1 MEGLVLYMLLCYLSR
16 CGLLTFSFRSV
27 GRLSQAAKL
36 LLDCIATF
44 TCVELCSYKTFM
56 LYALLTN
63 LICLDRNQ
71 LRKKLVQD
79 PHVIT
84 AVREL
89 PAAQRLLHGIYHC
102 DYQQF
107 FSAVRFHDRCH
118 LP

>member
-1 MEGLVLYMLLCYLSR
+1 MLLF
-16 CGLLTFSFRSV
+16 LLWLTLTFRSV
-27 GRLSQAAKL
+27 VRLSQAAKL
-36 LLDCIATF
+36 LLDCVATF

-84 AVREL
+84 AIREL
-89 PAAQRLLHGIYHC
+89 PSAQRLLHGIYHC

-107 FSAVRFHDRCH
+107 FSAVRLLSRALLISCE
-118 LP
+118 LL

>member
-1 MEGLVLYMLLCYLSR
+1 M
-16 CGLLTFSFRSV
+16 
-27 GRLSQAAKL
+27 Q
-36 LLDCIATF
+36 
-44 TCVELCSYKTFM
+44 
-56 LYALLTN
+56 YALLTN

-107 FSAVRFHDRCH
+107 FSAVPALLCECVTGRAGPAASCCCCDIAYVCMYVW
-118 LP
+118 

>member
-1 MEGLVLYMLLCYLSR
+1 MCYHSSGFCCR
-16 CGLLTFSFRSV
+16 
-27 GRLSQAAKL
+27 QAAKL

-89 PAAQRLLHGIYHC
+89 PAARRLLHGIFHC

-107 FSAVRFHDRCH
+107 FSAVGWDATHVPGSLDVCVYTVCMYAVCMYI
-118 LP
+118 